1 MNNFADLLNV
11 FQSIEMPGSGNNNNN
26 DGGNTLVQRVS
37 VKVPPFWFNAPDIWF
52 VQVEAQFANANITT
66 DDSKFNTVVGAIDTQ
81 VLNKVR
87 SAVLNPPAGTKYE
100 NLKAMMLKE
109 YGDSDYARMK
119 KLFSELSLG
128 DNKASFLLN
137 EMRRLGGDNVGDDVL
152 KALWMN
158 QLPLHVRT
166 ILATSTATLDELA
179 ATADK
184 IIEVSAG
191 GMVQQINAT
200 NPSDGD
206 RMAVMERQINQLV
219 SSVNSIKN
227 QFGRSRSRSRSDKY
241 HGQRSQTPKNSHY
254 NKAPQSNTSQSD
266 LCWYHVKFGDSAKK
280 CKPTCPLYKP
290 KN

>member
-1 MNNFADLLNV
+1 
-11 FQSIEMPGSGNNNNN
+11 MPGNGNDNN
-26 DGGNTLVQRVS
+26 DGGNTLVQRVA

-66 DDSKFNTVVGAIDTQ
+66 DDSKFNTVVGAIDTE

-87 SAVLNPPAGTKYE
+87 TAVLNPPAGRKYN

-137 EMRRLGGDNVGDDVL
+137 EMRRLGGVNVGDDVL
-152 KALWMN
+152 KTLWMN
-158 QLPLHVRT
+158 Q
-166 ILATSTATLDELA
+166 
-179 ATADK
+179 
-184 IIEVSAG
+184 
-191 GMVQQINAT
+191 QINST
-200 NPSDGD
+200 NPADGD
-206 RMAVMERQINQLV
+206 RMAIMERQINQLV

-227 QFGRSRSRSRSDKY
+227 QFGRSRSRARSDRY
-241 HGQRSQTPKNSHY
+241 HGQRSQTPRNSNY

-266 LCWYHVKFGDSAKK
+266 LCWYHEKFGDSAKK
-280 CKPTCPLYKP
+280 CKPNCPFYKP